1 MLQRFE
7 DLEEQKE
14 VQKRA
19 EKRMRTNMAK
29 EVRRPGWASKIHVL
43 QLAHMQH
50 AILTLAFSMSGGQG
64 RSSNQRLP
72 DDCGFISGHTPT
84 SL

>member
-19 EKRMRTNMAK
+19 EKRLRTNMAK
-29 EVRRPGWASKIHVL
+29 EVRRLGWASDD
-43 QLAHMQH
+43 AHAHTQH
-50 AILTLAFSMSGGQG
+50 ATLTLAISMSGGQG